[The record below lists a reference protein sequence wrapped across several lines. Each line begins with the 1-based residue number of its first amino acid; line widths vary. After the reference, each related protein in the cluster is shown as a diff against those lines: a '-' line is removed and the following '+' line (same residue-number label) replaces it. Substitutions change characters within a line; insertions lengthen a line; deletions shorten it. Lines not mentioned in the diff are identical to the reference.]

1 MFFRV
6 LDILS
11 QETKKEWLRL
21 QDAINVWSEIGPLR
35 RVMLHRPGEELLN
48 LMPEHLERLLF
59 DDIPYLRLAQEEHDR
74 FAELLREQGVEVV
87 YLEDLTAEAL
97 SQEEVRRQFIL
108 DYLRDAGIRGE
119 KRTGRML
126 EYFLNFSTKNMVLKM
141 MAGVR
146 KSEIYGYGRKNLTD
160 YLEEDYPFVIDPMP
174 NLYFTR
180 DPFAC
185 IGGGVALHRMYSQ
198 TRNRETLFGDYIFR
212 YHPQYQ
218 KVPRLYDRTEEH
230 SLEGGDILVL
240 SDQVVAVGISQ
251 RTEPFAIEVLAKKLL
266 GLGFSQILAID
277 IPKTRS
283 FMHLD
288 TVFTMV
294 DRDKFTVHPNIRGDM
309 EVFVLEQ
316 GSEGHLDIHQ
326 ERADLSHILMDH
338 LGLSQVTLIP
348 CGGGNIIDAAREQWN
363 DGSNT
368 FAIAPG
374 KVVAYDRNQ
383 VTNRLLLDHGV
394 EVLTI
399 PSSELSRGRGGPRCM
414 TMPLV
419 RGTI

>member
-74 FAELLREQGVEVV
+74 FAELLRQQGVEVV

-218 KVPRLYDRTEEH
+218 NVPRLYDRTEEH

-251 RTEPFAIEVLAKKLL
+251 RTEPFAIEVLAKQLL

>member
-1 MFFRV
+1 MH
-6 LDILS
+6 
-11 QETKKEWLRL
+11 E
-21 QDAINVWSEIGPLR
+21 AINIWSEIAPLR
-35 RVMLHRPGEELLN
+35 RVLLHRPGEELLN
-48 LMPEHLERLLF
+48 LMPEHLDRLLF
-59 DDIPYLRLAQEEHDR
+59 DDIPYLRLARQEHDR
-74 FAELLREQGVEVV
+74 FAQLLGEQGVEVV

-97 SQEEVRRQFIL
+97 TDEGIRRHFVKE
-108 DYLRDAGIRGE
+108 YLLDAGIRGE
-119 KRTGRML
+119 KRIARME
-126 EYFLNFSTKNMVLKM
+126 EYFMNFSTKNMVLKM

-146 KSEIYGYGRKNLTD
+146 KSEIFGYGKKNLTD
-160 YLEEDYPFVIDPMP
+160 YLEGDYPFVIDPMP

-185 IGGGVALHRMYSQ
+185 IGSGVSLHRMYSQ

-212 YHPQYQ
+212 YHPVYKNVR
-218 KVPRLYDRTEEH
+218 KVYSREMEP

-240 SDQVVAVGISQ
+240 SRDTVAVGISQ
-251 RTEPFAIEVLAKKLL
+251 RTEPFAIEILAKNLL
-266 GLGFSQILAID
+266 ELGFSQILAID
-277 IPKTRS
+277 IPKSRS

-294 DRDKFTVHPNIRGDM
+294 DRDKFTVHPNIQGDM

-316 GSEGHLDIHQ
+316 GGEHLSIRQ
-326 ERADLSHILMDH
+326 ERASLDHILMDH
-338 LGLSQVTLIP
+338 LGLSRVTLIP
-348 CGGGNIIDAAREQWN
+348 CGGGSVIDAAREQWN

-368 FAIAPG
+368 FAIGPG
-374 KVVAYDRNQ
+374 RVIAYDRNH
-383 VTNRLLLDHGV
+383 VTNELLREHGV

-419 RGTI
+419 RDTL

>member
-1 MFFRV
+1 M
-6 LDILS
+6 S
-11 QETKKEWLRL
+11 K
-21 QDAINVWSEIGPLR
+21 AIHVFSEIGQLR

-48 LMPEHLERLLF
+48 LMPEHLDRLLF
-59 DDIPYLRLAQEEHDR
+59 DDIPYLHLARQEHDR
-74 FAELLREQGVEVV
+74 FAAVLREQGVEVV

-97 SQEEVRRQFIL
+97 WDNDIRQQFIL

-119 KRTGRML
+119 KRIGRMV
-126 EYFLNFSTKNMVLKM
+126 EYFMNLSTKNMVLKM

-146 KSEIYGYGRKNLTD
+146 KSEIHGYGRKNLTD
-160 YLEEDYPFVIDPMP
+160 YLEGDYPFVIDPMP

-180 DPFAC
+180 DPFSC
-185 IGGGVALHRMYSQ
+185 IGNGVSLHRMYSQ

-212 YHPQYQ
+212 YHPQY
-218 KVPRLYDRTEEH
+218 KDVKRLYSREMEH

-240 SDQVVAVGISQ
+240 SPQVAAVGISQ
-251 RTEPFAIEVLAKKLL
+251 RTEPFAIEVLAKELL
-266 GLGFSQILAID
+266 DTGFQQVLAID

-294 DRDKFTVHPNIRGDM
+294 DKDKFTVHPNIRGSM
-309 EVFVLEQ
+309 EVFVLEK
-316 GSEGHLDIHQ
+316 GGDGHLVIHP
-326 ERADLSHILMDH
+326 ERADLGHILADH
-338 LGLSQVTLIP
+338 LGLSSITLIP
-348 CGGGNIIDAAREQWN
+348 CGGGNVIDAAREQWN

-374 KVVAYDRNQ
+374 RVIAYDRNA
-383 VTNRLLLDHGV
+383 VTNEILQRHGI

-399 PSSELSRGRGGPRCM
+399 PSSELARGRGGPRCM
-414 TMPLV
+414 TMPLW
-419 RGTI
+419 RE